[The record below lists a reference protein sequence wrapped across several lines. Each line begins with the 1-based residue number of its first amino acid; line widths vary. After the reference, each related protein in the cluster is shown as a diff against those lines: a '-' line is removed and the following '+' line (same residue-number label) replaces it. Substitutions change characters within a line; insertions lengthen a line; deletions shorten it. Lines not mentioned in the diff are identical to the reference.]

1 MNNLTNRENAVR
13 IITESFQDNPS
24 VVNVLKPGGDQTK
37 KLDVLAKYA
46 YDTSVS
52 RNGVYFSSD
61 GEGVAF
67 CYRYNFKNEGINDY
81 LNQVKLV
88 LGAIGINRLL
98 EVMKRDNYIKSIRP
112 KDGDFLYF
120 WFFGVSNQGRGGHAA
135 WEIKETIFR
144 ISEEKK
150 LPIYL
155 ETSVPQNKR
164 IYKRYGFETYHEWSQ
179 AKGKKPLWFMR
190 RPCL

>member
-67 CYRYNFKNEGINDY
+67 CYRYNFKNEGIND
-81 LNQVKLV
+81 
-88 LGAIGINRLL
+88 
-98 EVMKRDNYIKSIRP
+98 
-112 KDGDFLYF
+112 
-120 WFFGVSNQGRGGHAA
+120 
-135 WEIKETIFR
+135 
-144 ISEEKK
+144 
-150 LPIYL
+150 
-155 ETSVPQNKR
+155 
-164 IYKRYGFETYHEWSQ
+164 
-179 AKGKKPLWFMR
+179 
-190 RPCL
+190 